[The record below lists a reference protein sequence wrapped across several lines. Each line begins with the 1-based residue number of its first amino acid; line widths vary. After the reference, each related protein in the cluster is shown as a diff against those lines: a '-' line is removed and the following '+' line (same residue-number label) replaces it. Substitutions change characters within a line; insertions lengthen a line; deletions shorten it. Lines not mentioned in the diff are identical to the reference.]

1 MAVVPRLQGLAGRWQ
16 IPLFAVSVGLF
27 VTGLLH
33 LRPVVHEVTF
43 EDVIKGVRVDLQAD
57 QFERAS
63 QTLTS
68 LLNTKDLKDLERAKA
83 YRLLAETIWQAEA
96 LHQRHSPENARRI
109 LSNFSR
115 AQDLGMAVQGE
126 DIPKA
131 AQAAD
136 WLGDLEQ
143 AVEGYE
149 KALGLAGADRC
160 RILQRLIEILL
171 GSPKRDWGRIDG
183 YMDQL
188 LAEARDQPDTLLRA
202 VQWKMQRLLAKDDI
216 EGAKALL
223 AGVGSK
229 LDVPPWS
236 HYLQCFGAQI
246 LFRQEQYEAAE
257 AQLRVLQ
264 AGLRRGDSLY
274 GQAGWLLGRI
284 NYIENRPETAL
295 SFYDEVVRTQAGSEY
310 WLASLLGKAEALAGL
325 ERYAASAVNYGLA
338 VESLRQHQGSLLID
352 EQAILQELADTGDG
366 AVAGGSAGGGPA
378 VRRDGGGPCARRP
391 A

>member
-33 LRPVVHEVTF
+33 SCPVVHEVTF

-216 EGAKALL
+216 EGAKVLL

-257 AQLRVLQ
+257 CS
-264 AGLRRGDSLY
+264 GCCRRGCGGATVCMVRPGGCWGGSTTSRT
-274 GQAGWLLGRI
+274 GR
-284 NYIENRPETAL
+284 RRRCRSTTRW
-295 SFYDEVVRTQAGSEY
+295 FGR
-310 WLASLLGKAEALAGL
+310 
-325 ERYAASAVNYGLA
+325 RRAAS
-338 VESLRQHQGSLLID
+338 
-352 EQAILQELADTGDG
+352 TGWRACWARPRPWPG
-366 AVAGGSAGGGPA
+366 WNAM
-378 VRRDGGGPCARRP
+378 RRRP
-391 A
+391 